1 MTFTFCLR
9 AICKKF
15 CINCIET
22 ELQKYA
28 ELYFTFF
35 RTVDASFQFY
45 GQLEFVDF
53 SNNQMSELPDKCFAK
68 QSKLQ
73 HLQMDFN
80 MIANIT
86 NLTFSGLK
94 SLTYLSLRGNRLTVL
109 SSHSIGL
116 LADVSFFVPHCIIC
130 LPNQSKWLH
139 LLYTKKCY
147 LCKKGSKMVQN
158 WSNSASKW

>member
-1 MTFTFCLR
+1 MPFWLSPS
-9 AICKKF
+9 F
-15 CINCIET
+15 CI
-22 ELQKYA
+22 LQKV
-28 ELYFTFF
+28 LHKRDKICSCTFIFF

-94 SLTYLSLRGNRLTVL
+94 SLTYLSLRGNQLTAL

-116 LADVSFFVPHCIIC
+116 LADVSFFGPHCIFRT
-130 LPNQSKWLH
+130 Q
-139 LLYTKKCY
+139 KKI
-147 LCKKGSKMVQN
+147 SSRI
-158 WSNSASKW
+158 SNFF